1 MSFITELN
9 KQNGTSITGWDPL
22 VEQALMEYDW
32 PGNVRELRNV
42 FERAMVFAENG
53 MISLEDL
60 PEYLLKKIGMNLF
73 LEEETESSNKT
84 LLEKAEEMAIRVA
97 LKKSEGNK
105 SQACKLLGISR
116 SVLYDKLKK
125 YEDIKLI

>member
-1 MSFITELN
+1 MRDLN
-9 KQNGTSITGWDPL
+9 KQNGTSIIGWNPL
-22 VEQALMEYDW
+22 VEYALLEYDW
-32 PGNVRELRNV
+32 PGNIRELRNV

-60 PEYLLKKIGMNLF
+60 PEYLLKKFGMDRF
-73 LEEETESSNKT
+73 IEEENEDCEKT
-84 LLEKAEEMAIRVA
+84 MLEKAEEMAIKAA
-97 LKKSEGNK
+97 LKIADGNK

-125 YEDIKLI
+125 YKDIKI